1 VTAVAGGLAKIDSM
15 VASAIGVYEY
25 RRRERDFALFRQR
38 KDGGPPER
46 LVDGRWTPLPERF
59 ADGNGFKA
67 LDAEKLALH
76 VRQYLLGDLDGPPVS
91 LREGLKER
99 FRRTRFWLRLNPPL
113 KGGASRR
120 LAEGTAERSRKAY
133 SELLEDV
140 AGVELAELKEQALL
154 GYEQQRQRGAG
165 TEQRANF
172 FLAASGLTTSLVL
185 ANASLLLGAS
195 KLNSPLRELA
205 ALALGAASA
214 CAIAAGLRAMQAMM
228 ISFFRAPPNGV
239 DRVFDRRA
247 ARGDSLTRLYVAAL
261 LVAQGRAGAI
271 GDWKV
276 NRLRDARRWFVGA
289 ILGVVLLTSFVLVEA
304 L

>member
-1 VTAVAGGLAKIDSM
+1 MAGGLAKIDSM
-15 VASAIGVYEY
+15 VSSATGVYEY
-25 RRRERDFALFRQR
+25 RRRERNYAFFRQGR
-38 KDGGPPER
+38 DGGPPER
-46 LVDGRWTPLPERF
+46 LVNGRWVAVPERL
-59 ADGNGFKA
+59 AGGDDSQV
-67 LDAEKLALH
+67 LDEDKLALH
-76 VRQYLLGDLDGPPVS
+76 VRRYLLGDLDGSPLRWHHGD
-91 LREGLKER
+91 LRERL
-99 FRRTRFWLRLNPPL
+99 RRTRLWLRLNPPL

-120 LAEGTAERSRKAY
+120 LAKGSAERSRKAY
-133 SELLEDV
+133 AELLE
-140 AGVELAELKEQALL
+140 GVTGPELAEVRDQALL
-154 GYEQQRQRGAG
+154 GYEQQRQRGAA

-195 KLNSPLRELA
+195 KLGSPSRQLA

-228 ISFFRAPPNGV
+228 ISFFHAPPNGV
-239 DRVFDRRA
+239 DRIFDRRTA
-247 ARGDSLTRLYVAAL
+247 QGDSLTRLYVGAL
-261 LVAQGRAGAI
+261 LVAQARAGAI

-289 ILGVVLLTSFVLVEA
+289 IVGVVLLTSFVLVEA